1 METKVIQIEKIR
13 EVADFVAAANKV
25 TGNVYARKGDSKVVV
40 DGKSLMGMFSIDPST
55 PVTIEYPAGETDFKE
70 FLVQFEI

>member
-1 METKVIQIEKIR
+1 MTKTIQIEKIR

-25 TGNVYARKGDSKVVV
+25 TGDVYARKGESKVVV
-40 DGKSLMGMFSIDPST
+40 DGKSLMGMFSIDPSS
-55 PVTIEYPAGETDFKE
+55 PVTIEYPAGEINFEE